1 IQNAVIS
8 VDIGEMSEFENKN
21 YERAYNVSELLNSEF
36 VNLDEIDSVI
46 VTLNFS
52 SLKTQS
58 FKVPTSK
65 VQIKNLKEGYSYV
78 SSGDYI
84 TLKVVGTEAA
94 LENISA
100 DDFSVIYD
108 FNNETLAD
116 GNTYMTPK
124 VKVSIKSDYLCWAY
138 RFEPKVNIITEAQ

>member
-1 IQNAVIS
+1 
-8 VDIGEMSEFENKN
+8 M
-21 YERAYNVSELLNSEF
+21 
-36 VNLDEIDSVI
+36 
-46 VTLNFS
+46 
-52 SLKTQS
+52 
-58 FKVPTSK
+58 PTSK

-94 LENISA
+94 LENITA
-100 DDFSVIYD
+100 DDFSVTYD

-124 VKVSIKSDYLCWAY
+124 VKVSINSDYLCWAY